1 MEESVFWFFVFFLES
16 WCQAINHVQLN
27 LTKKLKSSFEGARGY
42 VISIYQDINAD
53 TLLKYIV
60 LFNPISTTSQCKS
73 WWWRLLLKKI
83 VASLI
88 RQERT
93 SIASLMIFSMVRA
106 PYKIV
111 CLLITPPG
119 GLWDYLQITDGRT
132 EPEKWSNLFQVV
144 MASQVCPN
152 PQPFLRCCATMWGL
166 IVFKEKQMIHSIY

>member
-1 MEESVFWFFVFFLES
+1 M
-16 WCQAINHVQLN
+16 
-27 LTKKLKSSFEGARGY
+27 R
-42 VISIYQDINAD
+42 
-53 TLLKYIV
+53 V
-60 LFNPISTTSQCKS
+60 LFLNTLFCLIPYPLHPNVKVDGDV
-73 WWWRLLLKKI
+73 LLLKKI

-132 EPEKWSNLFQVV
+132 EPEK
-144 MASQVCPN
+144 
-152 PQPFLRCCATMWGL
+152 
-166 IVFKEKQMIHSIY
+166 